1 MGIMNKVKTVIKH
14 PHILLEWLVRQPG
27 IRNIVSDK
35 IAISVLYRCRF
46 HRKMDWKNPKSI
58 NEKFLW
64 LTVFDRN
71 PLYSILV
78 DKYEAK
84 QWMSKKL
91 EQGRYSLEHIIPT
104 INIYNSFD
112 SIDFEKLPDSFVLK
126 TTHDSGTVKVINS
139 KDDITKNSKESIK
152 KQFNKS
158 LKRNYYWFSRE
169 WQYKA
174 VIPRI
179 IAEKKLIGK
188 NDDLADYKIFCFD
201 GKAKYWNYISNRKI
215 DEYVDY
221 VSMDGER
228 IPCSQGDYKTST
240 GDIRFPECWNEMVE
254 IAEYMSSG
262 FTFLRVDFF
271 VDENGKFYLGELT
284 LTPSSG
290 LLPFHPDEWDYKF
303 GEMMKLP
310 NISD

>member
-1 MGIMNKVKTVIKH
+1 M
-14 PHILLEWLVRQPG
+14 LFR
-27 IRNIVSDK
+27 S
-35 IAISVLYRCRF
+35 
-46 HRKMDWKNPKSI
+46 
-58 NEKFLW
+58 
-64 LTVFDRN
+64 
-71 PLYSILV
+71 
-78 DKYEAK
+78 
-84 QWMSKKL
+84 
-91 EQGRYSLEHIIPT
+91 
-104 INIYNSFD
+104 
-112 SIDFEKLPDSFVLK
+112 
-126 TTHDSGTVKVINS
+126 
-139 KDDITKNSKESIK
+139 
-152 KQFNKS
+152 QFNRS

-271 VDENGKFYLGELT
+271 VDENGKFYLGEL
-284 LTPSSG
+284 
-290 LLPFHPDEWDYKF
+290 
-303 GEMMKLP
+303 KLKK
-310 NISD
+310 